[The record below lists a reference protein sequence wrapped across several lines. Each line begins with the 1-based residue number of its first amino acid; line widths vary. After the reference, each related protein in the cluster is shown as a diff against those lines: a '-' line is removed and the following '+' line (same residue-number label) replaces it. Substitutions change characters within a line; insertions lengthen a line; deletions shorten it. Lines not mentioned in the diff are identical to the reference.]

1 MAFGISEQTIE
12 EIKARTDLAD
22 LIAGYGIQ
30 VKRAG
35 GSYKACCPFHH
46 EKTPS
51 FNIQPAKGFYHCFGC
66 GESGD
71 VIKFVMKYEGLG
83 FVEAAKK
90 LAEAA
95 NITIEETNS
104 DPQAAA
110 RKRQLV
116 LHAELAAFYR
126 RCLKTA
132 AEAAR
137 ARDYLASRDI
147 PDEIAEQFQIGYAPQ
162 RAEAMLKWAEKHH
175 FTTEELEAAGVLKP
189 PKYPGGRWYSP
200 FAGRVMFSIRDRSGR
215 VIAFSGRTLETDKT
229 KMRGGKYV
237 NSPDTLIF
245 WKSDVLYAFD
255 LAAGKIA
262 NAKPI
267 REAIVCEGQ
276 IDVIRCHAAG
286 FSRAIASQGT
296 SFTKEQVQILKKVA
310 DAAVLVFDADAAG
323 QKAAIR
329 TGGEMLAA
337 GLLVRVAS
345 LPPGEDPDSLLRTK
359 GPEAFQA
366 CLDAAESL
374 VAFQVRIA
382 RAMEQTPDSYDAISR
397 AARAVL
403 ALVRCSSSAVMRAS
417 LLQEASTLLKI
428 PVAALEE
435 DLERGTGNGEWGS
448 AFAKATAD
456 KMGNG
461 ERGARNSKLATRNS
475 EPETRNPEPG
485 TQNSKLETLNSKL
498 ETPASEDASAP
509 ENNPPPRTETALM
522 EFLFGNGPD
531 GQLADMLESYAPD
544 TIFRHALTRGFVRAY
559 VQETRGNEQAMAEL
573 RGTLSETDGA
583 LLEGVF
589 LSRERASLSELEPAR
604 ILEDFLRR
612 LWGDAIRRRL
622 GELPARGD
630 AELERTRLEFS
641 VRMRKLKNAPWQV
654 ARTLMVAWE

>member
-51 FNIQPAKGFYHCFGC
+51 FNIQPSKGFYHCFGC

-90 LAEAA
+90 LAAAA

-132 AEAAR
+132 TEASR

-147 PDEIAEQFQIGYAPQ
+147 PDGIAEKFQIGYAPQ

-175 FTTEELEAAGVLKP
+175 FTAEELEAAGVLRP

-200 FAGRVMFSIRDRSGR
+200 FSGRVMFSIRDRSGR

-428 PVAALEE
+428 PVSALEE
-435 DLERGTGNGEWGS
+435 DLERGTGNGEWGTGS
-448 AFAKATAD
+448 PQL
-456 KMGNG
+456 
-461 ERGARNSKLATRNS
+461 S
-475 EPETRNPEPG
+475 
-485 TQNSKLETLNSKL
+485 TLNSQPSTL
-498 ETPASEDASAP
+498 NSQPSTLGRRGRSGEQSA
-509 ENNPPPRTETALM
+509 
-522 EFLFGNGPD
+522 
-531 GQLADMLESYAPD
+531 APD
-544 TIFRHALTRGFVRAY
+544 R
-559 VQETRGNEQAMAEL
+559 
-573 RGTLSETDGA
+573 DGA
-583 LLEGVF
+583 HGVPVRKRSGWAVGGYAGILRARHDF
-589 LSRERASLSELEPAR
+589 LACAYARVCSGLRTRDARERAGDGGTPRDAFRNGRCAFGGRVSVARARIAFRTGAGAHPGRFSAAVVGRCDPPLSRRTAGAGRCGTGAPPPFAFDAHAQTQECSVAGCTHPDGRMDVIPVQAPQLSILSSLSS
-604 ILEDFLRR
+604 I
-612 LWGDAIRRRL
+612 I
-622 GELPARGD
+622 
-630 AELERTRLEFS
+630 
-641 VRMRKLKNAPWQV
+641 
-654 ARTLMVAWE
+654 

>member
-51 FNIQPAKGFYHCFGC
+51 FNIQPSKGFYHCFGC

-90 LAEAA
+90 LAAAA

-132 AEAAR
+132 TEAAR

-147 PDEIAEQFQIGYAPQ
+147 PDDIAEKFQIGYAPQ
-162 RAEAMLKWAEKHH
+162 RAEAMLTWAEKHH
-175 FTTEELEAAGVLKP
+175 FTTEELEAAGVLRP

-237 NSPDTLIF
+237 NSPETLIF
-245 WKSDVLYAFD
+245 RKSDVLYAFD

-262 NAKPI
+262 NAKPV

-296 SFTKEQVQILKKVA
+296 AFTKEHVQILKKVA

-435 DLERGTGNGEWGS
+435 DLEKGS

-456 KMGNG
+456 KIGNR
-461 ERGARNSKLATRNS
+461 ERGARNSEL
-475 EPETRNPEPG
+475 G
-485 TQNSKLETLNSKL
+485 TQNSQLGTLNSQL
-498 ETPASEDASAP
+498 TTHNSQLTTHNSQPSDDAAAP

-544 TIFRHALTRGFVRAY
+544 TIFIHALTRGFVRAY

-589 LSRERASLSELEPAR
+589 LSRERASLSELEPVR

-612 LWGDAIRRRL
+612 LWVDAIRRCL

-630 AELERTRLEFS
+630 AELEHRRLS
-641 VRMRKLKNAPWQV
+641 LSMRMRKLKNAPWQV
-654 ARTLMVAWE
+654 ARTLMVAWM

>member
-90 LAEAA
+90 LAAAA

-137 ARDYLASRDI
+137 ARNYLVSRDI

-162 RAEAMLKWAEKHH
+162 QAEAMLKWAEKHH
-175 FTTEELEAAGVLKP
+175 FTAEELEAAGVLRP

-237 NSPDTLIF
+237 NSPETLIF
-245 WKSDVLYAFD
+245 RKSDVLYAFD

-262 NAKPI
+262 NAKPV

-296 SFTKEQVQILKKVA
+296 AFTKEHVQILKKVA

-435 DLERGTGNGEWGS
+435 DLERGIGNRELGI
-448 AFAKATAD
+448 
-456 KMGNG
+456 GNREPG
-461 ERGARNSKLATRNS
+461 TRNSKLGTRNS

-485 TQNSKLETLNSKL
+485 TLNSQL
-498 ETPASEDASAP
+498 TTHNSQLSSPVSEDAAAP

-544 TIFRHALTRGFVRAY
+544 MIFMHALTRGFVHAY

-573 RGTLSETDGA
+573 RGKLSETDGM

-630 AELERTRLEFS
+630 AELERTRLELS
-641 VRMRKLKNAPWQV
+641 VRQRKLKNAPWPV

>member
-22 LIAGYGIQ
+22 LIASYGIQ

-90 LAEAA
+90 LAAAA

-137 ARDYLASRDI
+137 ARNYLASRDI

-162 RAEAMLKWAEKHH
+162 QAEAMLKWAEKHH
-175 FTTEELEAAGVLKP
+175 FTTEELEAAGVLRP

-237 NSPDTLIF
+237 NSPETLIF
-245 WKSDVLYAFD
+245 RKSDVLYAFD

-262 NAKPI
+262 NAKPV

-296 SFTKEQVQILKKVA
+296 AFTKEHVQILKKVA

-366 CLDAAESL
+366 CLDSAESL

-382 RAMEQTPDSYDAISR
+382 RAQEQTPDSYDAISR

-435 DLERGTGNGEWGS
+435 DLERGTGNGEWGM
-448 AFAKATAD
+448 F
-456 KMGNG
+456 
-461 ERGARNSKLATRNS
+461 
-475 EPETRNPEPG
+475 
-485 TQNSKLETLNSKL
+485 
-498 ETPASEDASAP
+498 
-509 ENNPPPRTETALM
+509 
-522 EFLFGNGPD
+522 
-531 GQLADMLESYAPD
+531 
-544 TIFRHALTRGFVRAY
+544 H
-559 VQETRGNEQAMAEL
+559 
-573 RGTLSETDGA
+573 
-583 LLEGVF
+583 
-589 LSRERASLSELEPAR
+589 
-604 ILEDFLRR
+604 
-612 LWGDAIRRRL
+612 
-622 GELPARGD
+622 
-630 AELERTRLEFS
+630 
-641 VRMRKLKNAPWQV
+641 
-654 ARTLMVAWE
+654 

>member
-90 LAEAA
+90 LAAAA

-137 ARDYLASRDI
+137 ARNYLVSRDI

-162 RAEAMLKWAEKHH
+162 QAEAMLKWAEKHH
-175 FTTEELEAAGVLKP
+175 FTTEELEAAGVLRP

-237 NSPDTLIF
+237 NSPETLIF
-245 WKSDVLYAFD
+245 RKSDVLYAFD

-262 NAKPI
+262 NAKPV

-296 SFTKEQVQILKKVA
+296 AFTKEHVQILKKVA

-359 GPEAFQA
+359 GPAAFQA
-366 CLDAAESL
+366 CLDSAESL

-435 DLERGTGNGEWGS
+435 DLEKGKREEGRGKREEGRGS
-448 AFAKATAD
+448 TQPASAEGF
-456 KMGNG
+456 
-461 ERGARNSKLATRNS
+461 GAASPQPSTPNSQ
-475 EPETRNPEPG
+475 P
-485 TQNSKLETLNSKL
+485 
-498 ETPASEDASAP
+498 SEDAAAP
-509 ENNPPPRTETALM
+509 ENNPPPRTEMALM

-531 GQLADMLESYAPD
+531 GQLTEMLESYAPD
-544 TIFRHALTRGFVRAY
+544 TIFQHALTCGFVHAY

-573 RGTLSETDGA
+573 RGTLSAADGA

-589 LSRERASLSELEPAR
+589 LSRERASLSELDPAR

-630 AELERTRLEFS
+630 AELERHRLS
-641 VRMRKLKNAPWQV
+641 LLMRMKRIKSAPWTV
-654 ARTLMVAWE
+654 AHTFMTDAL

>member
-51 FNIQPAKGFYHCFGC
+51 FHIQPAKGFYHCFGC

-132 AEAAR
+132 AEASR

-147 PDEIAEQFQIGYAPQ
+147 PDEIAEQFQIGYAPL

-175 FTTEELEAAGVLKP
+175 FTAEELEAAGVLKP
-189 PKYPGGRWYSP
+189 PKYAGGRWYSP

-237 NSPDTLIF
+237 NSPETLIF
-245 WKSDVLYAFD
+245 RKSDVLYAFD

-262 NAKPI
+262 NAKPV

-296 SFTKEQVQILKKVA
+296 AFTKEHVQILKKVA

-359 GPEAFQA
+359 GAAAFQA
-366 CLDAAESL
+366 CLDSAESL

-382 RAMEQTPDSYDAISR
+382 RAMEPTPDSYDAISR

-403 ALVRCSSSAVMRAS
+403 ALVKCSSSAVMRAS

-435 DLERGTGNGEWGS
+435 DLERG
-448 AFAKATAD
+448 
-456 KMGNG
+456 NG
-461 ERGARNSKLATRNS
+461 ERGMVKREEGRGKREEGRTQPASAEGFGAASPQRATR
-475 EPETRNPEPG
+475 
-485 TQNSKLETLNSKL
+485 NSKLETQNSEL
-498 ETPASEDASAP
+498 GTLISEDAAAP
-509 ENNPPPRTETALM
+509 ENNPPPRTEMALM

-531 GQLADMLESYAPD
+531 GQLADRLESYAPD
-544 TIFRHALTRGFVRAY
+544 MIFRHALTRGFVRAY

-589 LSRERASLSELEPAR
+589 LSRERAALSELEPAR

-612 LWGDAIRRRL
+612 LWSDAIRRRL

-630 AELERTRLEFS
+630 AELERTRLELS
-641 VRMRKLKNAPWQV
+641 VRMRKLKNAPWPI
-654 ARTLMVAWE
+654 ARTLMVAWA

>member
-51 FNIQPAKGFYHCFGC
+51 FNIQPSKGFYHCFGC

-90 LAEAA
+90 LAAAA

-132 AEAAR
+132 TEASR

-147 PDEIAEQFQIGYAPQ
+147 PDDIAEKFQIGYAPQ

-175 FTTEELEAAGVLKP
+175 FTAEELEAAGVLRP

-345 LPPGEDPDSLLRTK
+345 LPPGEDPDSLLRSK
-359 GPEAFQA
+359 GPAAFQA

-435 DLERGTGNGEWGS
+435 DLEKGIGNREQ
-448 AFAKATAD
+448 
-456 KMGNG
+456 
-461 ERGARNSKLATRNS
+461 GARNSKLGTRNS

-485 TQNSKLETLNSKL
+485 TQNSKLETRNSKL
-498 ETPASEDASAP
+498 ETPASEDAAAP
-509 ENNPPPRTETALM
+509 ENNPPPQTETALM
-522 EFLFGNGPD
+522 EFLFGNGLD

-589 LSRERASLSELEPAR
+589 LSRERASLSELEPVR

-612 LWGDAIRRRL
+612 LWVDAIRRCL

-630 AELERTRLEFS
+630 AELERRRLS
-641 VRMRKLKNAPWQV
+641 HSMRMKRIKSAPWAV
-654 ARTLMVAWE
+654 ARTFMTDTL

>member
-1 MAFGISEQTIE
+1 M
-12 EIKARTDLAD
+12 
-22 LIAGYGIQ
+22 
-30 VKRAG
+30 
-35 GSYKACCPFHH
+35 
-46 EKTPS
+46 
-51 FNIQPAKGFYHCFGC
+51 
-66 GESGD
+66 
-71 VIKFVMKYEGLG
+71 
-83 FVEAAKK
+83 EAAKK
-90 LAEAA
+90 LAAAA

-116 LHAELAAFYR
+116 LHAELTAFYR

-132 AEAAR
+132 AEASR

-162 RAEAMLKWAEKHH
+162 HPEAMLKWAEKHH
-175 FTTEELEAAGVLKP
+175 FTTEELEAAGVLRP

-237 NSPDTLIF
+237 NSPETLIF
-245 WKSDVLYAFD
+245 RKSDVLYAFD

-262 NAKPI
+262 NAKPV

-296 SFTKEQVQILKKVA
+296 AFTKEHVQILKKVA

-359 GPEAFQA
+359 GSAAFQA

-435 DLERGTGNGEWGS
+435 DLERGKREEG
-448 AFAKATAD
+448 
-456 KMGNG
+456 
-461 ERGARNSKLATRNS
+461 RGKR
-475 EPETRNPEPG
+475 EEEVRNPPPP
-485 TQNSKLETLNSKL
+485 K
-498 ETPASEDASAP
+498 ASEDAAAP
-509 ENNPPPRTETALM
+509 ENNPPPQAETALM

-531 GQLADMLESYAPD
+531 GTLADMLESYAPD
-544 TIFRHALTRGFVRAY
+544 TILRHALTRGFVHAY
-559 VQETRGNEQAMAEL
+559 VQETRGNEQAMADL

-612 LWGDAIRRRL
+612 LWGDAIRRHL

-630 AELERTRLEFS
+630 AELERRRLS
-641 VRMRKLKNAPWQV
+641 LLMRMKRIKSALWTV
-654 ARTLMVAWE
+654 ARTFMTDAL

>member
-51 FNIQPAKGFYHCFGC
+51 FNIQPSKGFYHCFGC

-90 LAEAA
+90 LAAAA

-132 AEAAR
+132 TEAAR

-147 PDEIAEQFQIGYAPQ
+147 PDDIAEKFQIGYAPQ
-162 RAEAMLKWAEKHH
+162 RAEAMLTWAEKHH
-175 FTTEELEAAGVLKP
+175 FTTEELEAAGVLRP

-345 LPPGEDPDSLLRTK
+345 LPPGEDPDSLLRSK
-359 GPEAFQA
+359 GPAAFQA

-417 LLQEASTLLKI
+417 LLQEASTLLKV

-435 DLERGTGNGEWGS
+435 DLEKGIGNREQ
-448 AFAKATAD
+448 
-456 KMGNG
+456 
-461 ERGARNSKLATRNS
+461 GARNSKLGTRNS

-485 TQNSKLETLNSKL
+485 TQNSKLETRNSKL
-498 ETPASEDASAP
+498 ETPASEDAAAP
-509 ENNPPPRTETALM
+509 ENNPPPQTETALM
-522 EFLFGNGPD
+522 EFLFGNGLD

-589 LSRERASLSELEPAR
+589 LSRERASLSELEPVR

-612 LWGDAIRRRL
+612 LWVDAIRRCL

-630 AELERTRLEFS
+630 AELERRRLS
-641 VRMRKLKNAPWQV
+641 HSMRMKRIKSAPWAV
-654 ARTLMVAWE
+654 ARTFMTDTL

>member
-22 LIAGYGIQ
+22 LIAGYGIP

-162 RAEAMLKWAEKHH
+162 QPEAMLKWAEKHH
-175 FTTEELEAAGVLKP
+175 FTTEELEAAGVLRP
-189 PKYPGGRWYSP
+189 PKYAGGRWYSP

-237 NSPDTLIF
+237 NSPETLIF
-245 WKSDVLYAFD
+245 RKSDVLYAFD

-262 NAKPI
+262 NAKPV

-296 SFTKEQVQILKKVA
+296 AFTKEHVQILKKVA

-359 GPEAFQA
+359 GPAAFQA

-435 DLERGTGNGEWGS
+435 DLEKGKREEGKGKREEGR
-448 AFAKATAD
+448 
-456 KMGNG
+456 G
-461 ERGARNSKLATRNS
+461 EREEGVALS
-475 EPETRNPEPG
+475 
-485 TQNSKLETLNSKL
+485 
-498 ETPASEDASAP
+498 TPIPRASEDAAAP
-509 ENNPPPRTETALM
+509 ENNPPPQIEMAFM

-531 GQLADMLESYAPD
+531 GTLADMLESYAPD
-544 TIFRHALTRGFVRAY
+544 MIFRHALTRGFVHAY

-612 LWGDAIRRRL
+612 LWGDAIRHRL

-630 AELERTRLEFS
+630 TELERTRLELS
-641 VRMRKLKNAPWQV
+641 VRMRKLKNAPWPV
-654 ARTLMVAWE
+654 ARTLMVAWA

>member
-51 FNIQPAKGFYHCFGC
+51 FNIQPSKGFYHCFGC

-90 LAEAA
+90 LAAAA

-104 DPQAAA
+104 DPQATA

-162 RAEAMLKWAEKHH
+162 QAEAMLKWAEKHH
-175 FTTEELEAAGVLKP
+175 FTAEELEAAGVLRP

-215 VIAFSGRTLETDKT
+215 VIAFSGRTLETDKA

-237 NSPDTLIF
+237 NSPETLIF
-245 WKSDVLYAFD
+245 RKSDVLYAFD

-262 NAKPI
+262 NAKPV

-296 SFTKEQVQILKKVA
+296 AFTKEHVQILKKVA

-359 GPEAFQA
+359 GPGAFQA

-435 DLERGTGNGEWGS
+435 DLERG
-448 AFAKATAD
+448 
-456 KMGNG
+456 
-461 ERGARNSKLATRNS
+461 NSEPVTRNS
-475 EPETRNPEPG
+475 QSSTR
-485 TQNSKLETLNSKL
+485 
-498 ETPASEDASAP
+498 TPHPSPLTPHPSEDASAP
-509 ENNPPPRTETALM
+509 ENNPPPKTETALM

-531 GQLADMLESYAPD
+531 GTLADMLESYAPD
-544 TIFRHALTRGFVRAY
+544 TIFRHALTRGFVHAY
-559 VQETRGNEQAMAEL
+559 TQETRGNEQAMADL
-573 RGTLSETDGA
+573 RRTLSETDGA

-630 AELERTRLEFS
+630 AELERRRLS
-641 VRMRKLKNAPWQV
+641 LLMRMKRIKSAPWVV
-654 ARTLMVAWE
+654 ARTFMTDAL

>member
-162 RAEAMLKWAEKHH
+162 QAEAMLKWAEKHH

-435 DLERGTGNGEWGS
+435 DLERGTGKGEGGA

>member
-162 RAEAMLKWAEKHH
+162 QPEAMLKWAEKHH
-175 FTTEELEAAGVLKP
+175 FTPEELEAAGVLRP

-237 NSPDTLIF
+237 NSPETLIF
-245 WKSDVLYAFD
+245 RKSDVLYAFD

-262 NAKPI
+262 NAKPV

-296 SFTKEQVQILKKVA
+296 AFTKEHVQILKKVA

-359 GPEAFQA
+359 GPAAFQA

-428 PVAALEE
+428 PVSALEE
-435 DLERGTGNGEWGS
+435 DLEKGKREEGRGKREEGS
-448 AFAKATAD
+448 TQPASAEGF
-456 KMGNG
+456 
-461 ERGARNSKLATRNS
+461 GAASPQHAMRNSKPA
-475 EPETRNPEPG
+475 
-485 TQNSKLETLNSKL
+485 TQNSELGTLI
-498 ETPASEDASAP
+498 SEDAAAP
-509 ENNPPPRTETALM
+509 ENNPPPRTEMALM

-531 GQLADMLESYAPD
+531 GQLTEMLESYAPD
-544 TIFRHALTRGFVRAY
+544 TIFQHALTCGFVHAY

-573 RGTLSETDGA
+573 RGTLSAADGA

-589 LSRERASLSELEPAR
+589 LSRERASLSELDPAR

-630 AELERTRLEFS
+630 AELERHRLS
-641 VRMRKLKNAPWQV
+641 LLMRMKRIKSAPWTV
-654 ARTLMVAWE
+654 AHTFMTDAL